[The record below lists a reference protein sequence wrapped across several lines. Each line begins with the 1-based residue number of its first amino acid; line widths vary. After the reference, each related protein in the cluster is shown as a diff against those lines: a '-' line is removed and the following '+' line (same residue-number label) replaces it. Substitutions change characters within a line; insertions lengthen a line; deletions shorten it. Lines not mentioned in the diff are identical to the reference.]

1 MDRIAELTAF
11 VRTVE
16 LGSQA
21 EAARELGVTPAMV
34 GRYIR
39 GLEDRLGARLL
50 NRTTATQSLTEAGA
64 LFHARAGA
72 LLEDLATAEAAV
84 TDRQAEPVG
93 TLRIS
98 APMVFGARYLA
109 AALARFGAAHPK
121 VAIELTLNDRQVD
134 LVEEGYDLALRI
146 GQLASSALVAR
157 RLAPCRLVAV
167 AAPAYLDAFGT
178 PETPDALLDHNCLTY
193 AYASAGRVARFTGR
207 DGRVVAVEMRGRLA
221 ANNGEALHEAA
232 MAGAG
237 IVISPTF
244 IAGDALRDGRLR
256 RVLDAWALPKTV
268 ALRGVPDGAASDAE
282 GARLRGLP
290 RRVFRGEPGLGC
302 RAPGLNATA

>member
-1 MDRIAELTAF
+1 MDRIAQLAAF

-64 LFHARAGA
+64 MFHARAGA
-72 LLEDLATAEAAV
+72 LLEDLAAAEAAV
-84 TDRQAEPVG
+84 TDRQAAPAG

-98 APMVFGARYLA
+98 APMVFGAKYLA
-109 AALARFGAAHPK
+109 AALARFGMAHPG
-121 VAIELTLNDRQVD
+121 VSIELTLNDRQVD

-146 GQLASSALVAR
+146 GHLADSGLVAR
-157 RLAPCRLVAV
+157 RLAPCRLVVV
-167 AAPAYLDAFGT
+167 AAPAYLGAFGT
-178 PETPDALLDHNCLTY
+178 PETPEALLGHNCLTY
-193 AYASAGRVARFTGR
+193 AYASEGRVARFTGR
-207 DGRVVAVEMRGRLA
+207 DGRVAVVEVRGRLA

-244 IAGDALRDGRLR
+244 IAGDAIRDGRLR
-256 RVLDAWALPKTV
+256 PVLTEWAMRPLSLYAVFPSARHLAPKVRVCVDYLVGCFGERPVWDAGLD
-268 ALRGVPDGAASDAE
+268 G
-282 GARLRGLP
+282 
-290 RRVFRGEPGLGC
+290 
-302 RAPGLNATA
+302 

>member
-39 GLEDRLGARLL
+39 GLEGRLGARLL
-50 NRTTATQSLTEAGA
+50 NRTTATQSMTEAGA
-64 LFHARAGA
+64 LFHARAVA
-72 LLEDLATAEAAV
+72 LLDDLSAAEAAV
-84 TDRQAEPVG
+84 ADRQAEPAG

-98 APMVFGARYLA
+98 APMVFGTRYLA
-109 AALARFGAAHPK
+109 AALARFGAMHPN
-121 VAIELTLNDRQVD
+121 VSIELTLNDRQVD
-134 LVEEGYDLALRI
+134 LVQEGYDLALRI
-146 GQLASSALVAR
+146 GQLADSALVAR
-157 RLAPCRLVAV
+157 RLAPCRLVV
-167 AAPAYLDAFGT
+167 VGAPCYFDAFGT
-178 PETPDALLDHNCLTY
+178 PETPDALLGHNCLTY
-193 AYASAGRVARFTGR
+193 AYANEGRVARFTGR
-207 DGRVVAVEMRGRLA
+207 DGRVVAVEMRGRLT

-232 MAGAG
+232 VAGAG

-256 RVLDAWALPKTV
+256 RVLDGWALRDLSMYAVFPSARHLAPKIRV
-268 ALRGVPDGAASDAE
+268 CVDYLAGCFGDSPVWDA
-282 GARLRGLP
+282 GLS
-290 RRVFRGEPGLGC
+290 
-302 RAPGLNATA
+302 A